1 MRIYYTQGT
10 LEYYH
15 PTLHKMITTD
25 NEIPFIV
32 DWDGVLIDEINQYLL
47 FKSELDWKI
56 NSNTAKNNA
65 QNILSYLD
73 FCEQYSVNF
82 RQCSGVDIRKY
93 IAYMTSNYQKSSTIN
108 VKVSCIN
115 SMYQWLFDRKIL
127 PVNPFLEFNTKEV
140 SHIVNVFSNKTRE
153 RTFNVNSAKQ
163 SIAKDIDNIELP
175 TQEELKALYD
185 SLDEETQL
193 MMFILVSTGMRKEEL
208 LQLTREMFLNNKSS
222 ISGKTYSIILDANKI
237 NIKNNKSRIILIS
250 DSLRI
255 KILKHLNSNK
265 YKKHLS
271 TYLLKNSNDTINNAP
286 LFISNRGNKFST
298 DKLNKSFDKAC
309 NKLNIKVTPH
319 ELRHFYASNFIYQKE
334 LSGSCTEQDYMYLAE
349 RLGHSSSET
358 TKTFYVKIVNRLKQQ
373 EDMEKYS
380 ELFVTEFIGGVF

>member
-1 MRIYYTQGT
+1 
-10 LEYYH
+10 
-15 PTLHKMITTD
+15 MITTD

-309 NKLNIKVTPH
+309 SKLNIKVTPH